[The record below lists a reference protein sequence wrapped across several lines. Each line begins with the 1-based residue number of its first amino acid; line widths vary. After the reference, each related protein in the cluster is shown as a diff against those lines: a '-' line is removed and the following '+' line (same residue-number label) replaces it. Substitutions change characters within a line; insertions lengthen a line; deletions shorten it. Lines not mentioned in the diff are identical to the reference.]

1 MNERGKDQAAQA
13 RTDLGDVGPR
23 LAALGGMSIAELREE
38 FLRVYGFPTRSR
50 NRNHLC
56 KRVAWKIQ
64 ADAEGGLSQR
74 ALDRI
79 EQLAPLAPVR
89 WRPSLKDVQIPEP
102 GSPAPAAMD
111 AVGSLDGRGTRPAA
125 PLPAPAT
132 SANRDKRLPPA
143 GCFISRE
150 YRGQVHQ
157 VRVLAEGFEYDGGYY
172 ASLSKVA
179 AVITGTNWNGFIF
192 FKAALEQGSQG
203 RA

>member
-1 MNERGKDQAAQA
+1 MNERGKEQAAQA
-13 RTDLGDVGPR
+13 RRDLGDVGPR

-50 NRNHLC
+50 NRDHVY

-79 EQLAPLAPVR
+79 EQIAPLAPVR
-89 WRPSLKDVQIPEP
+89 WRPSLKDVRIQEP
-102 GSPAPAAMD
+102 GSAVTAALGAAAPAP
-111 AVGSLDGRGTRPAA
+111 SPST
-125 PLPAPAT
+125 AT
-132 SANRDKRLPPA
+132 PANRDQRLPRP
-143 GCFISRE
+143 GTIIIRE
-150 YRGQVHQ
+150 HGGVVHQ
-157 VRVLAEGFEYDGGYY
+157 VRVLREGFEYDGGYY

-192 FKAALEQGSQG
+192 FKAALEQGGQD